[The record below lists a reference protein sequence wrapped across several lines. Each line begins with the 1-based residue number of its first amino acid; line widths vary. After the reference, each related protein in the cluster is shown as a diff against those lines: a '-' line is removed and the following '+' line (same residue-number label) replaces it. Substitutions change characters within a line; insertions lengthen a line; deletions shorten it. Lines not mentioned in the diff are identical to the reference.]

1 MLRTLL
7 KSTLRWLSTIILK
20 RYRPDIIAITGSL
33 GKTSAKEA
41 VFQVL
46 SQKFRVQR
54 TDKNYGT
61 EFGVP
66 AAIIGVEV
74 PSRQL
79 LIKWLIIFI
88 KAIGLIIIKSKKY
101 PQILVLEMAAD
112 KHGDIKYFMS
122 FIKPKISIITSISQ
136 VHLEKFA
143 KFSQIISE
151 KRQIIE
157 CLPPE
162 AYAVLNFDDEH
173 VKKMAGK
180 TKARILAYGLNNQEA
195 IIKAQDVKIIL
206 KDNQIGLYFKLLYN
220 DTATP
225 VFAPGAAAVHQIY
238 SLLAAATC
246 ASIYKLTVLEI
257 AQGLEKFQSL
267 PGRFAIKKGQNNT
280 WLIDDAYN
288 AAPVSVCA
296 ALESL
301 SNFPTGKRRIAVLGD
316 MLELGSFEK
325 QGHETVGKCAACQK
339 LNLLIIYGER
349 AKMIGQSAQDAGMP
363 KDKIRHF
370 DNQEELVDYLK
381 GQMQREDVILVKGS
395 HGMKMEEMVEK
406 FVIHKS

>member
-1 MLRTLL
+1 MCRSFL
-7 KSTLRWLSTIILK
+7 KSTLRWLSIIILK
-20 RYRPDIIAITGSL
+20 RYKPDIIAITGSI

-41 VFQVL
+41 CFYAL
-46 SQKFRVQR
+46 SQKFSARR
-54 TDKNYGT
+54 TEKNYGT

-112 KHGDIKYFMS
+112 KPGDIKYFMS

-143 KFSQIISE
+143 KFSQIIAE

-162 AYAVLNFDDEH
+162 GYAVLNFDDEH
-173 VKKMAGK
+173 LKKTACK
-180 TKARILAYGLNNQEA
+180 TKARILAYGLNSQEA
-195 IIKAQDVKIIL
+195 ILKAQDVKVIL
-206 KDNQIGLYFKLLYN
+206 KDNQIGLYFKLLYKG
-220 DTATP
+220 TATP
-225 VFAPGAAAVHQIY
+225 VFAPGTAAVHQIY

-246 ASIYKLTVLEI
+246 GSIYKLTALEI

-267 PGRFAIKKGQNNT
+267 PGRFTVKKGQNNT

-296 ALESL
+296 ALQSL
-301 SNFPTGKRRIAVLGD
+301 SDFPTGKRKIAVLGD
-316 MLELGSFEK
+316 MLELGSFENKGHK
-325 QGHETVGKCAACQK
+325 QVGECAASQK
-339 LNLLIIYGER
+339 IDLLLTYGER
-349 AKMIGQSAQDAGMP
+349 AKMIGKSAEGAGMA
-363 KDKIRHF
+363 KSRIQHF
-370 DNQEELVDYLK
+370 DNQDKLIDYLREN
-381 GQMQREDVILVKGS
+381 MQPDDVILIKGS
-395 HGMKMEEMVEK
+395 HGMKMGEVAEK
-406 FVIHKS
+406 LKT

>member
-1 MLRTLL
+1 MLRSFL
-7 KSTLRWLSTIILK
+7 KSTLRWLSAIILK
-20 RYRPDIIAITGSL
+20 KYRPDIIAITGSV

-46 SQKFRVQR
+46 SQKFATWR

-66 AAIIGVEV
+66 AAIIGADV
-74 PSRQL
+74 PAPGQSMFRWFFVL
-79 LIKWLIIFI
+79 LKAVRLIIV
-88 KAIGLIIIKSKKY
+88 KSKKY

-112 KHGDIKYFMS
+112 KPGDIKYFMS

-162 AYAVLNFDDEH
+162 GYAVLNFDDEN

-180 TKARILAYGLNNQEA
+180 TRARILAYGLNNQEA
-195 IIKAQDVKIIL
+195 AIRAQDVKVIL
-206 KDNQIGLYFKLLYN
+206 KDNQIGLYFKLLYK

-225 VFAPGAAAVHQIY
+225 VFAPNISAAHQIY

-246 ASIYKLTVLEI
+246 ASIYKLTILEI

-267 PGRFAIKKGQNNT
+267 PGRFTVKKGQNNT
-280 WLIDDAYN
+280 WLIDDSYN

-296 ALESL
+296 ALQSL
-301 SNFPTGKRRIAVLGD
+301 LDFPTGKRRIAVLGD
-316 MLELGSFEK
+316 MLELGSFEDK
-325 QGHETVGKCAACQK
+325 GHRCVGECAARQ
-339 LNLLIIYGER
+339 NIDLLLTYGER
-349 AKMIGQSAQDAGMP
+349 AKMIGESAEEAGMS
-363 KDKIRHF
+363 KSRVQHF
-370 DNQEELVDYLK
+370 EDQNKLIDYL
-381 GQMQREDVILVKGS
+381 RDVVRTDDVVLVKGS
-395 HGMKMEEMVEK
+395 HGMKMKEVVNK
-406 FVIHKS
+406 LKI